1 MTTAVIPCGGRGT
14 RLAARYPDTPK
25 ELLPVAGKPLL
36 QWTLEEAAAAGLERI
51 VIVTSPL
58 KPQIAQYVSGGPPR
72 FAQGRLAVVV
82 QPEPRGLGDA
92 ITCARDHVGG
102 DDVAVLLPDNLFAS
116 GVPAIAPVLAAR
128 RATGLAAVLL
138 ARRPATAGATGR
150 ASVRPRPDGLL
161 QVAAVADKGSG
172 TDSPPL
178 APIGRMVFGPDVF
191 ERFERL
197 RAGLAPGAELD
208 DVPLLQT
215 LAAEGRLVGV
225 ELDGPFYDAGVP
237 EGYTAALNA
246 LS

>member
-1 MTTAVIPCGGRGT
+1 VTTAVIPCGGRGT

-36 QWTLEEAAAAGLERI
+36 QWTLDEAAAAGLERV
-51 VIVTSPL
+51 VIVTSL
-58 KPQIAQYVSGGPPR
+58 AKPQIASYMTARPPD
-72 FAQGRLAVVV
+72 RLTAHLVT

-92 ITCARDHVGG
+92 ITRTRELVGE
-102 DDVAVLLPDNLFAS
+102 DDVAVLLPDNLFPKS
-116 GVPAIAPVLAAR
+116 VNAIAPVLAAR

-138 ARRPATAGATGR
+138 AQRPASAGATGR
-150 ASVRPRPDGLL
+150 ASVRRRPDGLL
-161 QVAAVADKGSG
+161 QVEAVASKGVATG
-172 TDSPPL
+172 KT
-178 APIGRMVFGPDVF
+178 APIGRMVFGSDVF
-191 ERFERL
+191 ERLERL

-215 LAAEGRLVGV
+215 LAAAGRLVGV

>member
-36 QWTLEEAAAAGLERI
+36 QWTLDEAAAAGLERV
-51 VIVTSPL
+51 VIVTSL
-58 KPQIAQYVSGGPPR
+58 AKPQIASYMTARPPD
-72 FAQGRLAVVV
+72 RLTAHLVT

-92 ITCARDHVGG
+92 ITRTRELVGE
-102 DDVAVLLPDNLFAS
+102 DDVAVLLPDNLFAR
-116 GVPAIAPVLAAR
+116 GVSAIAPVLAAR

-138 ARRPATAGATGR
+138 AKQPPTAGATGR

-161 QVAAVADKGSG
+161 QVTAVADKGAG
-172 TDSPPL
+172 TDSPSL

-197 RAGLAPGAELD
+197 RVGLAPGAELD

-237 EGYTAALNA
+237 EGYTAALDA